1 MSRGWWLASLLLFAL
16 ACSGSSMM
24 KPDQLESEMR
34 QLRSLD
40 AEEMLLRNVTAA
52 HHVTRRFARLHAKEL
67 VKSAHEHVTKLANAA
82 AQPGSEAALAR
93 AREAATKLEERFVAL
108 TLELR

>member
-1 MSRGWWLASLLLFAL
+1 
-16 ACSGSSMM
+16 M

-40 AEEMLLRNVTAA
+40 AEETLLRNVSAA
-52 HHVTRRFARLHAKEL
+52 HHVTRRFARLHAQEL
-67 VKSAHEHVTKLANAA
+67 LESAHEHVTKLAKAT
-82 AQPGSEAALAR
+82 AQPGSEVQLAR
-93 AREAATKLEERFVAL
+93 AREAATKLEERFIAL